1 MKRVPQGDLLRQYLL
16 KSSINT
22 TILSELLKSKCVL
35 IKSKNKKATL
45 PYFLKTLIDAKLFNN
60 IENSEVF
67 REKQHKFTNA
77 SIKIKND
84 FKIEKICDIEL
95 NLQEQLMEKNEF
107 KLNYSFKNVPEFYI
121 DSSNKDQ
128 IKVSLDIEIEIEDQ
142 LENYNSTKIERNAK
156 IDVILEKDVL
166 IIHKDYTSPETKE
179 VVDFVVER
187 VRKYLKEEHFI
198 EKNEDFFSIRMEDF
212 SAEKRVEFLKSF
224 QHISVPQLK
233 YSSILDLDLEYK
245 DDYKGFDKLLDS
257 ISSMKV
263 KGNNLE
269 NHPFLEDKNYYSKI
283 LVSGIKIKFDF
294 ELPME
299 KGEIILN
306 LGFPHFKSDSID
318 EDFSNPIFVFSIN
331 VINCLNKTNVYKITS
346 ELAVII
352 EKYKNQIYPHYKK

>member
-35 IKSKNKKATL
+35 IKSRNKKATL

-84 FKIEKICDIEL
+84 FKIEKICEIEL
-95 NLQEQLMEKNEF
+95 NLQEQLIEKNEF

-198 EKNEDFFSIRMEDF
+198 EKNEDFFSIRLEDF
-212 SAEKRVEFLKSF
+212 SAEK
-224 QHISVPQLK
+224 
-233 YSSILDLDLEYK
+233 
-245 DDYKGFDKLLDS
+245 
-257 ISSMKV
+257 SMKV